1 LISSGPE
8 ILRAHNGLLET
19 GARTQA
25 EDPFRCGSLIFSGH
39 DDSVEA
45 MGVRREYLAALLRLS
60 YLSPDIVRAIL
71 ADQHPVELT
80 PTRLIT
86 L

>member
-1 LISSGPE
+1 
-8 ILRAHNGLLET
+8 
-19 GARTQA
+19 
-25 EDPFRCGSLIFSGH
+25 
-39 DDSVEA
+39 

-60 YLSPDIVRAIL
+60 HLSPDIVRAIL